1 MRRYQ
6 PNFKK
11 RCPVKPGMTSMIRMP
26 VKPGMIRMSVKPG
39 MTGCY
44 DLLDQPQQLR
54 KVVDDPGCVGEAFA
68 GAVAVGYAAGAGAGV
83 AAHVDVEDCVADYD
97 GLLGLEAEF
106 LQGHIHGFR
115 MGFAVADVVAAED
128 VGYGG
133 GEVEVGDVCVKGGV
147 APAAGDGEGDA
158 AALEFMKGLEDVRV
172 EDDGARGVK
181 DIEDPAVG
189 LGVEVAV
196 YLDLREEDGR
206 DLGQAEADHRGAFCV
221 GARGEAE
228 FLDGGLG
235 GSDDDVGGV
244 TEGAVEVEY
253 DDFCAH
259 VLISLYIHIYHFSI
273 ANAVS

>member
-1 MRRYQ
+1 
-6 PNFKK
+6 
-11 RCPVKPGMTSMIRMP
+11 
-26 VKPGMIRMSVKPG
+26 

-54 KVVDDPGCVGEAFA
+54 KVVDDPGCVGEGFA

-97 GLLGLEAEF
+97 GLFRFETKF

-115 MGFAVADVVAAED
+115 MGLAVADVVAAQD

-147 APAAGDGEGDA
+147 APAAGDGEGEA
-158 AALEFMKGLEDVRV
+158 AALEFLQGLKDMRV
-172 EDDGARGVK
+172 EVDGASGVK

-189 LGVEVAV
+189 LCVEVAV
-196 YLDLREEDGR
+196 YLDIREKNGW
-206 DLGQAEADHRGAFCV
+206 DLDQAEADHRGAFCV
-221 GARGEAE
+221 GAGGEAE
-228 FLDGGLG
+228 FLDGCLG

-259 VLISLYIHIYHFSI
+259 VRISLYIHIYHFSI